1 MRRILCHIVL
11 FILLPFIVRTQVITD
26 TISFQR
32 DSARIV
38 QILRANKLRVIDKDT
53 NKLNILVGNVLIQQG
68 DTFIECDSVIQN
80 QRLNIVE
87 AFGNVHINDADSV
100 HTYSKYLKYIGDI
113 RMAYLQQ
120 NVKLTDG
127 KGTLTTNELEYDLNS
142 GIAVY
147 RNNGKLVNG
156 KNVLTS
162 KEGFYYSDTKET
174 YFIHDVT
181 LVSPERTVATDT
193 LLYNFAQ
200 DLFTIVSPT
209 TINDG
214 TTVIKTRSG
223 IYDMKKGLADFSER
237 TVIEDSTQQ
246 VIADKIRYDKISGEG
261 FAEGNVIY
269 RDTAQG
275 VTILSGLSTF
285 NNQNNNVL
293 ATRKPVM
300 IVKQKTDSLYVAADT
315 LFSSMKKKQKIDS
328 LISGTKSKEADSIR
342 FFLAYRNVKIFSDSM
357 QAVCDSLFYSAED
370 SVFKMYRSPLVW
382 SADTQIGS
390 DTLYLYTK
398 NQKPDKLNAFE
409 NAFAVSRTKE
419 NFYNQIKGTRINGE
433 FSNGEIDFLR
443 AKGNAE
449 SVYYLQDEDSSY
461 FGMNYSKADAITMY
475 FGKEGLKRVSWVN
488 SVEGTTFPMN
498 QIPQEKKQLR
508 NVIWFESRRPKT
520 KLDLFQ

>member
-174 YFIHDVT
+174 YFIHNVT

-246 VIADKIRYDKISGEG
+246 VIAERYD
-261 FAEGNVIY
+261 
-269 RDTAQG
+269 
-275 VTILSGLSTF
+275 
-285 NNQNNNVL
+285 
-293 ATRKPVM
+293 M
-300 IVKQKTDSLYVAADT
+300 IK
-315 LFSSMKKKQKIDS
+315 F
-328 LISGTKSKEADSIR
+328 
-342 FFLAYRNVKIFSDSM
+342 
-357 QAVCDSLFYSAED
+357 
-370 SVFKMYRSPLVW
+370 
-382 SADTQIGS
+382 
-390 DTLYLYTK
+390 
-398 NQKPDKLNAFE
+398 
-409 NAFAVSRTKE
+409 
-419 NFYNQIKGTRINGE
+419 
-433 FSNGEIDFLR
+433 
-443 AKGNAE
+443 
-449 SVYYLQDEDSSY
+449 
-461 FGMNYSKADAITMY
+461 
-475 FGKEGLKRVSWVN
+475 
-488 SVEGTTFPMN
+488 
-498 QIPQEKKQLR
+498 QEKVLQKEMSY
-508 NVIWFESRRPKT
+508 IGIPPKE
-520 KLDLFQ
+520 